1 VTTSDGGPV
10 PGARAW
16 GEPAPGTPDRTDDGP
31 AARLRP
37 ASRASRTPRTMA
49 SRALRTASG
58 RLRRAPAPLPDGV
71 RVVEDHHLAP
81 AERAR
86 AWQELVDW
94 VIWLHAAYELSSEDR
109 LPDCWPA
116 HPGLVG
122 ELAALK
128 AWRTEIYL
136 PPPEATAR
144 TGTAPTTTGNPRT
157 GNGGPARAWHTE
169 LRNVL
174 TAAATV
180 YAPGCRA
187 GHRAAPRQLTGD
199 HDARDAWLAQAPA
212 LVAPRGARPPG
223 PAWRG
228 RPRTVDGPDLERA
241 LRQGQARGLGPGLPG
256 YARHEGTWWVH
267 DPEGTWLAVTDPAL
281 AVRLDQA
288 AATWDR
294 AQTAVTRRE
303 QAP

>member
-1 VTTSDGGPV
+1 VTTSDGGPA
-10 PGARAW
+10 PGDRPW

-31 AARLRP
+31 AVRLRP
-37 ASRASRTPRTMA
+37 ASRTSRTPRTMA
-49 SRALRTASG
+49 SRALRTAG
-58 RLRRAPAPLPDGV
+58 RRRPAPTPPPDGI
-71 RVVEDHHLAP
+71 RVVEDHHLNS
-81 AERAR
+81 AERAQTWR
-86 AWQELVDW
+86 ELVDW
-94 VIWLHAAYELSSEDR
+94 VIWLHDAYELSAEDR

-136 PPPEATAR
+136 PPADPATGSTRRAA
-144 TGTAPTTTGNPRT
+144 APTT

-187 GHRAAPRQLTGD
+187 GHRAAPRQLTSD
-199 HDARDAWLAQAPA
+199 DAARDRWLSQAPA
-212 LVAPRGARPPG
+212 VVAPRGTTPPG
-223 PAWRG
+223 D
-228 RPRTVDGPDLERA
+228 PRTISGQDMDHAFGQGRA
-241 LRQGQARGLGPGLPG
+241 HGLGPDLPG
-256 YARHEGTWWVH
+256 YARHQGTWWVRE
-267 DPEGTWLAVTDPAL
+267 PGGTWLAVTDRAL
-281 AVRLDQA
+281 TARLDAA

-294 AQTAVTRRE
+294 AQNAVTRRE
-303 QAP
+303 QTT